1 MRKHNLTIPT
11 NPQDKINYVY
21 LIQSLENGYYKVG
34 VSKHPQ
40 RRIEQLQTGN
50 SSKLKLVEIYQSEV
64 ANKIEKILQNR
75 LLPFRKVGEWFDMPM
90 VSIANFGRECQNIEE
105 MIAFLKK
112 NDNVFI

>member
-1 MRKHNLTIPT
+1 VK
-11 NPQDKINYVY
+11 YVY

-40 RRIEQLQTGN
+40 KRIEQLQTGN
-50 SSKLKLVEIYQSEV
+50 SSELKLIEIYQSEV

-75 LLPFRKVGEWFDMPM
+75 LTPFRKVGEWFDMPM
-90 VSIANFGRECQNIEE
+90 VSIANFGRECKSIEE

-112 NDNVFI
+112 MIMYLYKVLSL